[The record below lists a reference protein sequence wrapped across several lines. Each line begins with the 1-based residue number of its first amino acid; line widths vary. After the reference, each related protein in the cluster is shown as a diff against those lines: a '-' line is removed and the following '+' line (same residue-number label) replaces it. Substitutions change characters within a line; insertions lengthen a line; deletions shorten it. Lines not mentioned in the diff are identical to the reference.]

1 MKPGTELAE
10 LASRASHL
18 LAMNLRSKAVVI
30 ARLLPLIE
38 RAAGYGYSHATI
50 HQLLVANG
58 MSIGFDV
65 YKNALY
71 RARQRPPAPDTVREV
86 TPGKRQG

>member
-1 MKPGTELAE
+1 MEQSAELAE
-10 LASRASHL
+10 LASCASHL
-18 LAMNLRSKAVVI
+18 LAMDLRSKAVVI

-50 HQLLVANG
+50 YQLLVASG
-58 MSIGFDV
+58 MPIGFDV

-71 RARQRPPAPDTVREV
+71 RARQRPLAPAFVREAS
-86 TPGKRQG
+86 PCEQQP